1 MFLMYIRVKAR
12 YFFARLTQETQAASG
27 DFILAVSLRI
37 DVHLWLVCYDFHESI
52 LFQQTEFMMCSIK
65 SKEELTISRKD
76 LYAVLYD
83 QQKSVTHRNEGKY
96 NNPWW
101 LNDKWKTIQLLIYHL
116 WWKPQTRF

>member
-1 MFLMYIRVKAR
+1 
-12 YFFARLTQETQAASG
+12 
-27 DFILAVSLRI
+27 
-37 DVHLWLVCYDFHESI
+37 
-52 LFQQTEFMMCSIK
+52 MMCSIK

-83 QQKSVTHRNEGKY
+83 QQKSVTHRSEGKY